1 MASEML
7 EKIKALRKQCL
18 DQMTKQQET
27 CTQAK
32 ELRLELMG
40 KLLNYYE
47 MDLNKISHK
56 SAFQGR

>member
-40 KLLNYYE
+40 KLLNYYG
-47 MDLNKISHK
+47 DNAGSRNGPK
-56 SAFQGR
+56 QDQP